1 MEKKSNKERKFQVIM
16 FRGIEQNYPLKNLN
30 GFLLMHEIKKV
41 TYIETGNIITAIV
54 EYYYDDYVE
63 EYF

>member
-1 MEKKSNKERKFQVIM
+1 MEKKSNKEKKIQVIM